1 MVVHPEAVAEAE
13 IKNGHMKIGYGSYHT
28 IIMPQMEFIPLDVTQ
43 QLDRFEKA
51 GGKILWIDMVPGAS
65 EYAMNDKKVKTLLD
79 DARSISIDEI
89 KGSIERSYP
98 EDFDLH
104 FDPGKDEINA
114 GRFIKEGKQI
124 YLLVNREQK
133 DILIEVQGQRE
144 EDGNGKIRV
153 LDPSTGG
160 INKVSL
166 PVKLQ
171 LEANRSI
178 VLMPDREYLKQ
189 SLLSK

>member
-1 MVVHPEAVAEAE
+1 MASEKFWPSIVSDHKERQSKWDQTEKSLLESDIEYMVVHPEAVAEAE

-124 YLLVNREQK
+124 YLLVNREQE
-133 DILIEVQGQRE
+133 DILIEVQGQRKKME
-144 EDGNGKIRV
+144 MVR
-153 LDPSTGG
+153 
-160 INKVSL
+160 
-166 PVKLQ
+166 
-171 LEANRSI
+171 
-178 VLMPDREYLKQ
+178 
-189 SLLSK
+189 